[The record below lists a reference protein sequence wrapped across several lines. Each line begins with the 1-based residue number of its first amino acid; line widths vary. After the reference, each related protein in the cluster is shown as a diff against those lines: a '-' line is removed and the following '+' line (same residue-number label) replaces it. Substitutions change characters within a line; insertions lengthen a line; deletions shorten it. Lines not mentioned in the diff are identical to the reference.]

1 MESIK
6 HITDHLLNVYEFEV
20 FSPDTPVNDFNYFKR
35 NLYLRCNKT
44 IFNFLNKYFPIKY
57 NTERLDKSIL
67 FVTDNIEISIKE
79 IPIESSIYTKFL
91 TGTKIDT
98 NNKVFIMYLHY
109 IPLQLYISSNS
120 RIINSKSTIEDLDI
134 FLSKVPE
141 LIVVKRDTILS
152 KLLS

>member
-6 HITDHLLNVYEFEV
+6 HITDHLFNTYEFEV

-35 NLYLRCNKT
+35 NLYLRCNKI
-44 IFNFLNKYFPIKY
+44 IFNFLNKYFTIKY

-79 IPIESSIYTKFL
+79 IPIESSIYVKFL
-91 TGTKIDT
+91 TGSKIDT

-109 IPLQLYISSNS
+109 SPIQFYISSNS